1 MTRSVL
7 VVDDAPAVAASAAQ
21 ALGAAGHLPR
31 VATSVDAA
39 LAELIDRPDAV
50 VLDYALDRPSAL
62 LRHALVRHRVPTLL
76 VSGLDDDDARAVAAT
91 HGWPFLPKPFD
102 DAQLAAAVAA
112 LVTHGDPM
120 PDRDSPDPR
129 PSLPPSMPP
138 APAAVAPRVEE
149 PLPAP
154 PPAPAV
160 ATTPSGRPLSVP
172 VVVQAIDRIGDVVGV
187 IVIGH
192 LCALGKLGGIE
203 AAIVI
208 GAILGVG
215 TGLRQAGARVGAA
228 PGLSVLGLLV
238 LGLGRWLAP
247 AAGAAELARV
257 SGVFGL
263 VAVLALGCGPARDAL
278 LSSAGAPP
286 PSGCAAGAYRC
297 NGSVPEA
304 CSRSGRWWPS
314 LPRDAT
320 GRQLACLDGC
330 VVGDGGVAHCVPADG
345 GAR

>member
-7 VVDDAPAVAASAAQ
+7 VVDDAPAVAASAVQ
-21 ALGAAGHLPR
+21 ALEAAGHMPR

-39 LAELIDRPDAV
+39 LAELVDRPAAV

-76 VSGLDDDDARAVAAT
+76 VSGLDDEDARAVASA

-102 DAQLAAAVAA
+102 DEQLAAAVAA
-112 LVTHGDPM
+112 LFPHGDPM
-120 PDRDSPDPR
+120 PAPPDPR
-129 PSLPPSMPP
+129 PSLVPDLPPP
-138 APAAVAPRVEE
+138 PAAVAPREA

-154 PPAPAV
+154 PAAPAV
-160 ATTPSGRPLSVP
+160 ATSPSGRPLAPSKTAEVL
-172 VVVQAIDRIGDVVGV
+172 DRVGDIIGCLLLFQLCRDGKIGGV
-187 IVIGH
+187 ETMF
-192 LCALGKLGGIE
+192 A
-203 AAIVI
+203 I
-208 GAILGVG
+208 GAILGVNNG
-215 TGLRQAGARVGAA
+215 VRQYSAARVGGAGVGVA
-228 PGLSVLGLLV
+228 GALV
-238 LGLGRWLAP
+238 LVGARWLAP

-263 VAVLALGCGPARDAL
+263 LAVLGLGACGPARDAL
-278 LSSAGAPP
+278 LTAAGAPTV
-286 PSGCAAGAYRC
+286 SNCAAGAYRC

-330 VVGDGGVAHCVPADG
+330 VVGDGGVAHCAPADG

>member
-1 MTRSVL
+1 MIARPVL

-21 ALGAAGHLPR
+21 ALEAAGHLPR

-39 LAELIDRPDAV
+39 LAELVDRPAAA

-76 VSGLDDDDARAVAAT
+76 VSGLDDEDARAVAAT

-102 DAQLAAAVAA
+102 DAQLCAAVAA
-112 LVTHGDPM
+112 LFPHGDPM
-120 PDRDSPDPR
+120 PAPPDPR
-129 PSLPPSMPP
+129 PSLVPDLPP
-138 APAAVAPRVEE
+138 APAAVVPRAEE

-154 PPAPAV
+154 PAAPAPA
-160 ATTPSGRPLSVP
+160 AAQFTPSGRPLSVP
-172 VVVQAIDRIGDVVGV
+172 VVVQAIDRLGDIVGV
-187 IVIGH
+187 IAVAH
-192 LCALGKLGGIE
+192 LCALGKIGGVE
-203 AAIVI
+203 ACIVI

-228 PGLSVLGLLV
+228 PGLSVVGLLL

-263 VAVLALGCGPARDAL
+263 LAVLAVGCGPVRDAL
-278 LSSAGAPP
+278 VAPHHAGPCDPGPADAGAATLCRGAVPYVCSP
-286 PSGCAAGAYRC
+286 RGHLWPATPSGAPC
-297 NGSVPEA
+297 PF
-304 CSRSGRWWPS
+304 
-314 LPRDAT
+314 
-320 GRQLACLDGC
+320 GC
-330 VVGDGGVAHCVPADG
+330 VEAPD
-345 GAR
+345 GARCRARGEVTP